1 MSLSTLNKQQDFS
14 RSFSTKK
21 FITKRENSGNL
32 STSDIPGASPKAHAR
47 DPIFPK

>member
-1 MSLSTLNKQQDFS
+1 MSLSTINQDQDFS
-14 RSFSTKK
+14 KSLSTKK

-32 STSDIPGASPKAHAR
+32 STSDIPGASPKVHAR